1 MPKIPAKKATEQ
13 VPFGLKSVY
22 RVRANSF
29 IAPTD
34 AERAAS
40 ATFKA
45 RPMPTHQ
52 DMVCTFVVTN
62 IIVNAKGHFFSIDDL
77 YITFESL
84 SP

>member
-52 DMVCTFVVTN
+52 DMVCTFAVTY
-62 IIVNAKGHFFSIDDL
+62 IIMNSKGCYFSFDDS
-77 YITFESL
+77 YVTSESL